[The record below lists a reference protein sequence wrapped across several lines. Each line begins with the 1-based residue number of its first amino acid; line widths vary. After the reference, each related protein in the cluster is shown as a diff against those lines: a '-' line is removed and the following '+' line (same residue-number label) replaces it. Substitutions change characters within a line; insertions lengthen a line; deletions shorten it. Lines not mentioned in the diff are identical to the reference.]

1 MNFQIFNKLRV
12 LILALLITTALI
24 VSFPITAIGNDGTE
38 YRWYR
43 DSLDRW
49 CLQHSEKDLCLP
61 RSMLATEF
69 RPDSP
74 RFELPDS
81 EVTSKILVSTILTIN
96 ETFNE
101 SQIDDLPLELVDK
114 RKVNGIEMMEF
125 RYEQITVIRLRLS
138 ADLTLEMM
146 GYDADRISRWISNL
160 SAQWHVNMRTYSK
173 TGHCANVFTTSCVT
187 ESPVALKLVEE
198 IDKL

>member
-1 MNFQIFNKLRV
+1 
-12 LILALLITTALI
+12 
-24 VSFPITAIGNDGTE
+24 
-38 YRWYR
+38 
-43 DSLDRW
+43 
-49 CLQHSEKDLCLP
+49 
-61 RSMLATEF
+61 MLATEF

-187 ESPVALKLVEE
+187 ESPVALKIVEE